1 MGLVVLTWFV
11 PEGEFEKQIE
21 NGRKVIIPG
30 TYHQIPGWRTCIMYQ
45 EYEKVYQELSV
56 QFIFL
61 FQSMFTFLV
70 PSGLGQAALTV
81 PIVAL
86 LSHLLDVGRQTVKIA
101 FHLGNGL
108 FRMLV
113 PISGVTMGVLSIS
126 EIPYTIWIRWFIKLM
141 LILFGVSMLLLIF
154 ALKYFSA

>member
-1 MGLVVLTWFV
+1 MMGFVVLTWFV

-30 TYHQIPGWRTCIMYQ
+30 TYHLIPGWRKCIIMYQ

-70 PSGLGQAALTV
+70 PSGLGQAALKVYTV
-81 PIVAL
+81 AP
-86 LSHLLDVGRQTVKIA
+86 LSDLLDVGRQTAKIA

-126 EIPYTIWIRWFIKLM
+126 ELD
-141 LILFGVSMLLLIF
+141 
-154 ALKYFSA
+154 